1 MGMNIHYELSKR
13 YTNAIQLDDMKN
25 EPFFANLV
33 LAKVKKRYLSKVL
46 LREGNL
52 LKNQNM
58 ILVNGGDK

>member
-1 MGMNIHYELSKR
+1 MGMDNHYELEKR
-13 YTNAIQLDDMKN
+13 YRN
-25 EPFFANLV
+25 ESFFANLV
-33 LAKVKKRYLSKVL
+33 LTKVKKRYSSKVL